1 MSVIQSS
8 QLNTLTLKDFVDL
21 TQRFWVENASKITP
35 AARQLFQ
42 IDPVGEGNGTERLY
56 QEYDGET
63 FAKAKPEAV
72 AVGKARAGH
81 GYEKR
86 AKLQRF
92 GLEIDITYEMRK
104 YNKYPEVIQKLT
116 SLATFGKHRQEL
128 DLTHRFTFGGST
140 TYVNMD
146 GNTVD
151 ISTGDSLA
159 LISASHTLAF
169 SSTTY
174 SNNVSGNPVFSST
187 SLESAQTLAATQIFS
202 AFGEKRVMNFNTI
215 VTADYPTVVNE
226 VRRQLQSTAQV
237 SATNAGV
244 VNVFLAQYKHVI
256 LPYLATTASGAYDS
270 AKKNYW
276 FLVAA
281 GEWQG
286 MLAEWEPENLVTPAA
301 GNNLEDRH
309 TDVWTFG
316 VRIGYDIA
324 VVSGRGVIGSLNAS

>member
-1 MSVIQSS
+1 MAVIQSS

-21 TQRFWVENASKITP
+21 TQRFWVENANKITP
-35 AARQLFQ
+35 AARQLFMV
-42 IDPVGEGNGTERLY
+42 DPVGTNNGTERLY

-63 FAKAKPEAV
+63 FAKGKPESV
-72 AVGKARAGH
+72 AVSKARAGH

-86 AKLQRF
+86 ARLKRF
-92 GLEIDITYEMRK
+92 GLEIDITYEMRQ

-116 SLATFGKHRQEL
+116 SLATFVKHRQEL
-128 DLTHRFTFGGST
+128 DLTHRLSFAGST

-146 GNTVD
+146 GETVD
-151 ISTGDSLA
+151 ITTGDSVA

-169 SSTTY
+169 SGTTY

-187 SLESAQTLAATQIFS
+187 SLESAETLAATQIYS
-202 AFGEKRVMNFNTI
+202 NFGEKRVMNFNTI
-215 VTADYPTVVNE
+215 VTTDFPTVVNE

-244 VNVFLAQYKHVI
+244 TNVFLGKYKHVI

-281 GEWQG
+281 GQWQA
-286 MLAEWEPENLVTPAA
+286 MLAEWEPENLVTPAP

-316 VRIGYDIA
+316 VRGGYDIA
-324 VVSGRGVIGSLNAS
+324 IVSGRGIIGSLNAS

>member
-1 MSVIQSS
+1 MSVVQSS
-8 QLNTLTLKDFVDL
+8 QLNTLTLKDFTDL
-21 TQRFWVENASKITP
+21 TQRYWVENANKITP
-35 AARQLFQ
+35 AARQLFMV
-42 IDPVGEGNGTERLY
+42 DPVGQNNGTERLY

-63 FAKAKPEAV
+63 FARSKPEAV

-81 GYEKR
+81 GFDKR
-86 AKLQRF
+86 ARLQRF
-92 GLEIDITYEMRK
+92 GLEIDITYEMRQ

-116 SLATFGKHRQEL
+116 SLASFGRHRQEL
-128 DLTHRFTFGGST
+128 DLSHRLGFAGST

-151 ISTGDSLA
+151 ISVGNSLS
-159 LISASHTLAF
+159 LVNGVQTLAF
-169 SSTTY
+169 SSLTY
-174 SNNVSGNPVFSST
+174 SNQVSGNPVFSAT
-187 SLESAQTLAATQIFS
+187 SLETAETLTTSAILS
-202 AFGEKRVMNFNTI
+202 AFGEKRVMDFNTI
-215 VTADYPTVVNE
+215 VTSDFSTVVNE

-237 SATNAGV
+237 SAPNAGV
-244 VNVFLAQYKHVI
+244 TNVFQAKYKHVI

-281 GEWQG
+281 GQWQA
-286 MLAEWEPENLVTPAA
+286 MLAEWEPENLVTPSA

-309 TDVWTFG
+309 TDVWTYG

-324 VVSGRGVIGSLNAS
+324 IVTGRGIIGSLNAS